1 MTTHTKH
8 TVTNED
14 KPEFIGQVIDIF
26 EDFLEKRGGLSEP
39 NYEKDED
46 GEDTNV
52 NIYGSDYDYLYEK
65 ITNTM
70 QRWNIIAKE

>member
-1 MTTHTKH
+1 MITHKKH
-8 TVTNED
+8 AVTNED

-26 EDFLEKRGGLSEP
+26 EDFLADRNIILP
-39 NYEKDED
+39 NEERDE
-46 GEDTNV
+46 EDDPEARAI
-52 NIYGSDYDYLYEK
+52 IYGSDYDYLYEK

>member
-1 MTTHTKH
+1 MTTHKKH
-8 TVTNED
+8 AVTNED

-26 EDFLEKRGGLSEP
+26 EDFLADRNIILP
-39 NYEKDED
+39 NEERDEE
-46 GEDTNV
+46 EDPEARTI
-52 NIYGSDYDYLYEK
+52 IYGSDYDYLYEK